1 MPLRE
6 AIHRFYSDIILDE
19 LQLMNKNPSYPNL
32 TYNTFLYLSMIA
44 YKKNCT
50 ASYIAKTLRVSN
62 SAVTIKVNE
71 LIRQGLVQKTQN
83 SNDKRVYYLSL
94 APKFAEDYWPEHR
107 LDNAVCKFESNYTEE
122 QVKMFCDMLN
132 FITKVYLGEQE

>member
-6 AIHRFYSDIILDE
+6 AIQRFYSDIILDE
-19 LQLMNKNPSYPNL
+19 LQLMSRNPSYPNL

-50 ASYIAKTLRVSN
+50 ASYIAETLHVSK

-71 LIRQGLVQKTQN
+71 LIRQGLVQKTQS
-83 SNDKRVYYLSL
+83 SNDKRVYYLYL
-94 APKFAEDYWPEHR
+94 APKDYWPEYR
-107 LDNAVCKFESNYTEE
+107 LDKAVCKFESNYTDE
-122 QVKMFCDMLN
+122 QVNMFCDMLN